1 MNVVYFGNPS
11 FSADVLNLLVKANI
25 NITAVVTNKDKK
37 SGRGMQMFPSPVK
50 LYSLK
55 NNLKCIETEDF
66 DQVLVEKLNNL
77 KPDIFIVVAYR
88 ILPKLIFNIPKIGT
102 INLHTSYLPKYRGP
116 SPIQMTLLNGD
127 DTAGITTFFI
137 DSRVDTGKIILQ
149 NQFNID
155 DKIDFLKLCNKLI
168 VRGSELLI
176 NTIHKILNEFPNID
190 LIDQD
195 DSVASKAPKI
205 TKDDLVINLYDS
217 AIDIHNRIRALSYIG
232 VYCYFNSKKV
242 FFYNSYFD
250 NTIKLPVGEYS
261 CGKDYLTIG
270 TGMGALLVS
279 KFKFE
284 GKNYINHIDF
294 YNSNQDRSKKF
305 E

>member
-11 FSADVLNLLVKANI
+11 FSADVLDFLVKANI

-37 SGRGMQMFPSPVK
+37 GGRGMQMFPSPVK
-50 LYSLK
+50 SYSLK

-66 DQVLVEKLNNL
+66 NQVLVEKLSNL

-88 ILPKLIFNIPKIGT
+88 ILPKLIFNVPKIGT

-137 DSRVDTGKIILQ
+137 DNKVDTGKIILQ
-149 NQFNID
+149 DQFNID
-155 DKIDFLKLCNKLI
+155 DKIDFLNLCKKLI
-168 VRGSELLI
+168 VKGSDLLI

-190 LIDQD
+190 LIVQD

-205 TKDDLVINLYDS
+205 KKDDLVINLYDS

-232 VYCYFNSKKV
+232 VYCYYNSKKV

-250 NTIKLPVGEYS
+250 NTIKLTTGEYT
-261 CGKDYLTIG
+261 CGKDYLAIG

-284 GKNYINHIDF
+284 GKNYINHVDF
-294 YNSNQDRSKKF
+294 YNSNQDRNKKF